1 MFRLTLVENEV
12 LDLFDQQL
20 LRFEERFHFES
31 DAFEAFELTFLP
43 SLFEHTMTL
52 FRFSNHWSNGVVLFD
67 CQHQLLCPT
76 RALSSK
82 HWSCSYDSFPSFGI
96 ILGKN
101 SESVPAR
108 DKTIILF

>member
-1 MFRLTLVENEV
+1 MFRLTLVENVV

-52 FRFSNHWSNGVVLFD
+52 FRFSNSWLNEVILFD
-67 CQHQLLCPT
+67 PHKIEHFSAVGYSGP
-76 RALSSK
+76 K
-82 HWSCSYDSFPSFGI
+82 I
-96 ILGKN
+96 
-101 SESVPAR
+101 
-108 DKTIILF
+108 

>member
-52 FRFSNHWSNGVVLFD
+52 FRFSNSWLNEV
-67 CQHQLLCPT
+67 
-76 RALSSK
+76 
-82 HWSCSYDSFPSFGI
+82 
-96 ILGKN
+96 
-101 SESVPAR
+101 
-108 DKTIILF
+108 ILFEPHKIEHFPVVGCSGTKYSRDMYSTVEFGPP